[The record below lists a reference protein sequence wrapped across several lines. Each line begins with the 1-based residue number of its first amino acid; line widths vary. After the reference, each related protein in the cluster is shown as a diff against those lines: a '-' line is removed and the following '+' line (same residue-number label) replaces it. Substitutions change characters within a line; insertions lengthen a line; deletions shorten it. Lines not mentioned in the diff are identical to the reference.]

1 MAPCF
6 IRSCVALRLL
16 LTLSARVLSSSVRR
30 SVCLCASLSACV
42 PVCLRTLAPL
52 PARSVTALS
61 ATRSRSILCLV
72 LRARAILFRCS
83 VRDPAWPRLLRP
95 AVDAAAAAANA
106 SILHCPRSPSPP
118 RSLSRIRTSAVA
130 FHHKPSSSQQCQ
142 LGMPVLRGIFLN
154 MRTVETRNMRQKYAE
169 IYYTIRMV
177 SC

>member
-1 MAPCF
+1 MFSRRP
-6 IRSCVALRLL
+6 SVAL
-16 LTLSARVLSSSVRR
+16 
-30 SVCLCASLSACV
+30 SVCVPLSACV

-95 AVDAAAAAANA
+95 AVDAAAANA